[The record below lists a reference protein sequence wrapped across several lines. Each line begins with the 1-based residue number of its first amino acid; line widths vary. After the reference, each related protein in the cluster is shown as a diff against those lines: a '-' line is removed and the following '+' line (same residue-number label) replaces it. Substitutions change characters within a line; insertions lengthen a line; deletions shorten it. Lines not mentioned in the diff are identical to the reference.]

1 MSVEPTVVL
10 VDDHP
15 VIRLGVRRILMRN
28 GFQVVAEAGERKA
41 AIEIVARQRPDI
53 CLLDLYLPGGGLDAI
68 ATVARIAPTT
78 AVVVLAEA
86 VSPDDMLAALR
97 AGARGY
103 LTKATSPDG
112 LARALYGVLKGEA
125 ALPRVLVGRVLDELR
140 GLPEPDSV
148 PLRVD
153 GVQLTPRES
162 EVLRMLRSGLST
174 GEISERLSLSPVT
187 VRRHI
192 SAGVARLGAA
202 GRDDL
207 IRTIA

>member
-1 MSVEPTVVL
+1 MPEPTVVL

-15 VIRLGVRRILMRN
+15 VIRLGVRRILARN
-28 GFQVVAEAGERKA
+28 GFQVLAEAGDRET
-41 AIEIVARQRPDI
+41 AIELVARQHPDI
-53 CLLDLYLPGGGLDAI
+53 CLLDLYLPGGALDVI
-68 ATVARIAPTT
+68 ATMAGIAPSTT
-78 AVVVLAEA
+78 VVVLADA

-125 ALPRVLVGRVLDELR
+125 ALPRVLVARVLDELR
-140 GLPEPDSV
+140 GLPARDSA
-148 PLRVD
+148 PLRVQ
-153 GVQLTPRES
+153 GVQLSPRES

-202 GRDDL
+202 GRDDV

>member
-1 MSVEPTVVL
+1 MSAEPTVVL

-15 VIRLGVRRILMRN
+15 VIRLGVRRILTRN
-28 GFQVVAEAGERKA
+28 GFQVLAEAGDRDA
-41 AIEIVARQRPDI
+41 AMEIVARERPDI
-53 CLLDLYLPGGGLDAI
+53 CLLDLYLPGGTLDVISTLTYTAP
-68 ATVARIAPTT
+68 ATT
-78 AVVVLAEA
+78 VVVLADSI
-86 VSPDDMLAALR
+86 SPDDMLAALR
-97 AGARGY
+97 AGAKGY

-140 GLPEPDSV
+140 GLPAPDSA
-148 PLRVD
+148 PLRVQ

-162 EVLRMLRSGLST
+162 DVLRLLRAGLST
-174 GEISERLSLSPVT
+174 AEISERLSLSPVT